1 MDFATIL
8 LVRHHMAV
16 EDHIQTLR
24 TKHAKL
30 DSAISREVSRP
41 LPDAFKLN
49 EMKREKLRIKDSI
62 AELERRP

>member
-1 MDFATIL
+1 
-8 LVRHHMAV
+8 MAV